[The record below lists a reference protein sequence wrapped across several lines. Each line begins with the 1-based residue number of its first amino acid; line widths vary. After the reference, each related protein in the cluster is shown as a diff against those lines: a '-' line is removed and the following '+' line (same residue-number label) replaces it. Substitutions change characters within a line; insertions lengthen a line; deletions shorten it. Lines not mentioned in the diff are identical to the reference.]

1 MLGLTEPRPEN
12 FQQLKR
18 RLVTTP
24 ILTLLVVSGG
34 FEVYNDASKKGLG
47 CMLTYEEK
55 VVAYASRQLK
65 DCEKNYPTHYLEL
78 VAIVYTIKIWRH
90 YYYGAKCEIFTDNK
104 SLEVLLHLEGAEY
117 KKTKV
122 PGSYKGL

>member
-1 MLGLTEPRPEN
+1 
-12 FQQLKR
+12 
-18 RLVTTP
+18 
-24 ILTLLVVSGG
+24 
-34 FEVYNDASKKGLG
+34 
-47 CMLTYEEK
+47 
-55 VVAYASRQLK
+55 
-65 DCEKNYPTHYLEL
+65 L